1 MAGWFYYVQCWV
13 VTDLFQNSHIKEEF
27 KDFFFF
33 TFWPNP
39 FPNAFCKLIIYFYL
53 DNWLQIVKIFDTSTH
68 PTVCIHP
75 IQVKLYSFQQMF
87 RSANLMFSLIW
98 HYTVPKHI
106 FSLSSLRCMS
116 IIVLSLTIS
125 VLGSSCNYLLILDLF
140 SRLFNVYLFLGIPS
154 CIKKKAKEPER
165 GRKRD
170 NYCCTSVQNW

>member
-1 MAGWFYYVQCWV
+1 
-13 VTDLFQNSHIKEEF
+13 
-27 KDFFFF
+27 
-33 TFWPNP
+33 
-39 FPNAFCKLIIYFYL
+39 
-53 DNWLQIVKIFDTSTH
+53 
-68 PTVCIHP
+68 
-75 IQVKLYSFQQMF
+75 MF

-98 HYTVPKHI
+98 HYTVPPHI

-140 SRLFNVYLFLGIPS
+140 SRLFNVCLFLGIPS

-170 NYCCTSVQNW
+170 NYCCTSVHCTELIKSGTFILAFFLVSSAAVLVPICKTIFLKGDSELNRFKIV